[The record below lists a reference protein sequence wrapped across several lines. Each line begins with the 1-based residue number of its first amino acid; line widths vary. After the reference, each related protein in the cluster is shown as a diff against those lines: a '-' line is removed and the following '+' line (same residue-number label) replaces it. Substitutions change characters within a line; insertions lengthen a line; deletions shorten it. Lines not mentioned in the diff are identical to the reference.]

1 MRTVGSAV
9 VFAGILMGMACAI
22 AADDAKEPKRKE
34 VAPEFTKA
42 YLNDANNQAAGKV
55 VWDEQCRHCHGSR
68 AYPGKAPKLKPYNY
82 KPEFVFRRVTYGFEK
97 MPAWIAV
104 YSKEQRM
111 AVVAYILSDD
121 FSP

>member
-1 MRTVGSAV
+1 MRRIGLAV
-9 VFAGILMGMACAI
+9 VFTGMFIAMACAI
-22 AADDAKEPKRKE
+22 AADNSTDAKVKE
-34 VAPEFTKA
+34 TSPEFTKA
-42 YLNDANNQAAGKV
+42 YLSDTKNQEAGKV
-55 VWDEQCRHCHGSR
+55 VWDQQCRHCHGSR

-82 KPEFVFRRVTYGFEK
+82 KPGFVFRRVTYGFEK
-97 MPAWIAV
+97 MPAWITV